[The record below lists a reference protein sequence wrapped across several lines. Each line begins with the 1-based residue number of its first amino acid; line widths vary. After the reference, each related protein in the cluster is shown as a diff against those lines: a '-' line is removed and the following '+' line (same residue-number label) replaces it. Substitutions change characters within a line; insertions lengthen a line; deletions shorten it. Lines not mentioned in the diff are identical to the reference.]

1 MPTLDRREGNV
12 IGKVKSY
19 FNRVDYILVITMTIL
34 ICVGLYCE
42 QQAFMSSKDKDA
54 IFIKQL
60 AGVFLGYILI
70 MGITLIDYRILCSLS
85 LPFYV
90 IMQVILALTL
100 VFASNKNNVKRWVT
114 VLGVQLQPSELAKI
128 VLILFLVYLCNHYR
142 SKLDKIYVLII
153 MGIAVAIPMVL
164 ILLEPH
170 LSSSL
175 SLLFIFAIIVYASGI
190 GYKVIGA
197 ALAIVVPVVVS
208 VFIAVALFNVKLP
221 FIENYQVNRVLDF
234 LSNDESEN
242 QAGDYQQLQSIGAIG
257 SGGLHGKVL
266 DTEIDDNKDY
276 NLIFAKESDFV
287 FAIVGEDFGF
297 IGSFSVII
305 LFAVLIIR
313 CLIIASRASDYMGKL
328 ICMGVSGFL
337 MFQIFVN
344 VGVATKFLPN
354 TGLPLPFISY
364 GLTSLISSMIAVG
377 LVLNIAMKQKSRIV
391 NLSFY
396 A

>member
-234 LSNDESEN
+234 LSNEESEN

-266 DTEIDDNKDY
+266 DTEVDDNKDY

-313 CLIIASRASDYMGKL
+313 CLMIATRASDYMGKL

-377 LVLNIAMKQKSRIV
+377 LVLNIAMKQKSRRV
-391 NLSFY
+391 NLSFHD
-396 A
+396 

>member
-1 MPTLDRREGNV
+1 
-12 IGKVKSY
+12 
-19 FNRVDYILVITMTIL
+19 
-34 ICVGLYCE
+34 
-42 QQAFMSSKDKDA
+42 
-54 IFIKQL
+54 
-60 AGVFLGYILI
+60 
-70 MGITLIDYRILCSLS
+70 
-85 LPFYV
+85 
-90 IMQVILALTL
+90 
-100 VFASNKNNVKRWVT
+100 
-114 VLGVQLQPSELAKI
+114 
-128 VLILFLVYLCNHYR
+128 
-142 SKLDKIYVLII
+142 
-153 MGIAVAIPMVL
+153 
-164 ILLEPH
+164 
-170 LSSSL
+170 
-175 SLLFIFAIIVYASGI
+175 
-190 GYKVIGA
+190 
-197 ALAIVVPVVVS
+197 VVS